1 MGGEIQQP
9 TSTSPESS
17 TKPAREREAPAEAWV
32 RIGRQLRVPLAAFA
46 VGSALWVALILTIT
60 PLLWLRASAVPGRTP
75 LRVSVALLA
84 LAFAIPAA
92 ASRDPWAGARFTRLA
107 LRAPYA
113 FLRGLLWTIQA
124 GWAVFVFLVH
134 PGRIARAGIAL
145 FALSPIAAVLSVAPH
160 VDPPLLIASICI
172 LLASVA
178 VVLRLC
184 FAIANQPLAPWI
196 VVVLTVIRFSRVVR
210 RNSRG
215 TENKRIFGK
224 ETSSGIQNGLRLL
237 ARLKPDFGL
246 DNQPTITVVTEQQ
259 PTTKQCGPDS
269 SSTVMFA
276 QVGVSA
282 VLDGS
287 GFEASLGVAAAN
299 TAGIFGFTSTGSQM
313 FGTNLGPSFQVGA
326 VRGYSNFVGNA
337 HAVDIAVG
345 PVAITI
351 YRDASDQ
358 HVIGGAFGYSPS
370 VPGIKGGASS
380 AKTYTNV
387 YDVKSVCY

>member
-17 TKPAREREAPAEAWV
+17 TKRAREREAPAEAWV

-160 VDPPLLIASICI
+160 VDPPLLNREHLHLVGKRGGGAQ
-172 LLASVA
+172 A
-178 VVLRLC
+178 VLRDRE
-184 FAIANQPLAPWI
+184 P
-196 VVVLTVIRFSRVVR
+196 TSR
-210 RNSRG
+210 
-215 TENKRIFGK
+215 
-224 ETSSGIQNGLRLL
+224 
-237 ARLKPDFGL
+237 
-246 DNQPTITVVTEQQ
+246 
-259 PTTKQCGPDS
+259 
-269 SSTVMFA
+269 
-276 QVGVSA
+276 
-282 VLDGS
+282 
-287 GFEASLGVAAAN
+287 
-299 TAGIFGFTSTGSQM
+299 
-313 FGTNLGPSFQVGA
+313 
-326 VRGYSNFVGNA
+326 
-337 HAVDIAVG
+337 AVDRRRAHG
-345 PVAITI
+345 DPLQPRRAPQLP
-351 YRDASDQ
+351 R
-358 HVIGGAFGYSPS
+358 H
-370 VPGIKGGASS
+370 
-380 AKTYTNV
+380 
-387 YDVKSVCY
+387 